1 MKLYKGFDKDLKCR
15 DYQFEV
21 GKEYEEEK
29 AATNTGNQSAA
40 TNTGNQSAATVT
52 GKESVAMAVGYDS
65 KAKGALGCYI
75 VLAEWKQ
82 IDGEY
87 HIVDVQSVKVDGETI
102 KADTFY
108 KLIDGKF
115 VEVG

>member
-1 MKLYKGFDKDLKCR
+1 
-15 DYQFEV
+15 
-21 GKEYEEEK
+21 
-29 AATNTGNQSAA
+29 
-40 TNTGNQSAATVT
+40 
-52 GKESVAMAVGYDS
+52 MAVGYDS
-65 KAKGALGCYI
+65 KAKGALGCYL
-75 VLAEWKQ
+75 VLSEWKR

-115 VEVG
+115 VEVDR